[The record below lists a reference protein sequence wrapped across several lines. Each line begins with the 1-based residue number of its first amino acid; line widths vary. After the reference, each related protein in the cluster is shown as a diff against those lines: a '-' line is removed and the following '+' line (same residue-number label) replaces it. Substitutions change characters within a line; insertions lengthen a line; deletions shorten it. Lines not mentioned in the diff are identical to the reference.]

1 MNAMKKEKFDMPSLG
16 KEHFRVPEGYFTSL
30 KERLNT
36 IPDAAGSPVCI
47 PALRLRDRILPYV
60 ALAACFAFLLVVG
73 NTLLRRTAGQGTLKA
88 DPFYDAMLADL
99 IPVTNPYAVFL
110 EAEEGETLSEEEI
123 IDYLIQSGT
132 TPEMLAAANEE

>member
-1 MNAMKKEKFDMPSLG
+1 MNAMKKEKIDMPTLG
-16 KEHFRVPEGYFTSL
+16 KEQFRVPEGYFTSL

-47 PALRLRDRILPYV
+47 PALRLRDRLLPYV

-73 NTLLRRTAGQGTLKA
+73 NALLRRTAGQNSLNA
-88 DPFYDAMLADL
+88 
-99 IPVTNPYAVFL
+99 VTNPYAVFF

-123 IDYLIQSGT
+123 MDYLIQSGT
-132 TPEMLAAANEE
+132 TPEMLAATNEE

>member
-1 MNAMKKEKFDMPSLG
+1 MNAMKKEKIDMPTLG
-16 KEHFRVPEGYFTSL
+16 KEQFRVPEGYFTSL

-47 PALRLRDRILPYV
+47 PALRLRDRLLPYV

-73 NTLLRRTAGQGTLKA
+73 NALLRRTAGQNSLNA
-88 DPFYDAMLADL
+88 DPLYDAMLADL
-99 IPVTNPYAVFL
+99 IPVTNPYAVFF

-123 IDYLIQSGT
+123 MDYLIQSGT
-132 TPEMLAAANEE
+132 TPEMLAATNEE